1 MSRNGEDRF
10 YSVTRARRSRNH
22 LRRTQS
28 DVTTSRSQSRA
39 DEPLEK
45 GKLVDAVLKVVA
57 TEPSPSCNLK
67 RFLESVI
74 PSVPAQHLSKTTIR
88 GWKTCNVEFQPY
100 FVLGDLWES
109 FQEWSAYGAGVPLL
123 LNDSDSVVQYY
134 VPYLSGIQ
142 LYADHSK
149 SSAKSRK
156 NKGETDAGRLKD
168 MLFSCSLSTV
178 ILCICTFHYIGRLL
192 MFSSFTVEHLGLN
205 WLRVYARVEKV
216 SDGTLLF
223 FTKVLLYA
231 GRNISCDFLEH
242 HSPTLCSLKYRQISV
257 TWRPSSSV
265 LLFTSV
271 DGYTL

>member
-1 MSRNGEDRF
+1 MSRNGEDWF

-149 SSAKSRK
+149 SSAKSRY
-156 NKGETDAGRLKD
+156 
-168 MLFSCSLSTV
+168 
-178 ILCICTFHYIGRLL
+178 ILIAYVPFR
-192 MFSSFTVEHLGLN
+192 
-205 WLRVYARVEKV
+205 
-216 SDGTLLF
+216 
-223 FTKVLLYA
+223 
-231 GRNISCDFLEH
+231 
-242 HSPTLCSLKYRQISV
+242 
-257 TWRPSSSV
+257 
-265 LLFTSV
+265 
-271 DGYTL
+271 